1 MLEFEGPESE
11 GRFDESMRSNRIQF
25 KPNFPSPDLK
35 KWSSWHLA
43 IKDRTRQIFISG
55 AAYHQIIDSNSIVSR
70 KRDFFGPEN
79 DFSGK
84 ETSIDLEFAE
94 FRKKA
99 LNSRRS
105 AWKMVVV
112 SLCQDVQHS
121 SKLWAWTTRSYL
133 ACTLNLHIDINI
145 ESIHCAY
152 LVLSYPCCCHVL
164 DVLLRA

>member
-1 MLEFEGPESE
+1 
-11 GRFDESMRSNRIQF
+11 MRSNRIKF

-43 IKDRTRQIFISG
+43 ITDRTRQIFISG

-105 AWKMVVV
+105 AWKMVAV
-112 SLCQDVQHS
+112 SLCQGVLHS
-121 SKLWAWTTRSYL
+121 SKLRAWTTRSYL

-145 ESIHCAY
+145 ENIQWAK
-152 LVLSYPCCCHVL
+152 LVLSHPFCSHLL
-164 DVLLRA
+164 DALIRA

>member
-1 MLEFEGPESE
+1 MTLSLWKYYFQCWRLNASK
-11 GRFDESMRSNRIQF
+11 SNRGLIQW
-25 KPNFPSPDLK
+25 KHEIEHEIFPSPDLK

-70 KRDFFGPEN
+70 KREFFGPEN

-84 ETSIDLEFAE
+84 ETSIDLEFAD

-105 AWKMVVV
+105 AWKMVAV

-121 SKLWAWTTRSYL
+121 SKLWAWTTRNYE
-133 ACTLNLHIDINI
+133 ACTFNLNRDFNI
-145 ESIHCAY
+145 GKN
-152 LVLSYPCCCHVL
+152 
-164 DVLLRA
+164 RA